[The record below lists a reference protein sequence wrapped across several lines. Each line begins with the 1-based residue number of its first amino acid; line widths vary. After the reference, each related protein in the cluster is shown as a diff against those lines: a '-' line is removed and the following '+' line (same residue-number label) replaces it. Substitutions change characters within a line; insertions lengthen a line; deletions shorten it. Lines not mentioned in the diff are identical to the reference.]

1 MKIDKVKAP
10 VSVIIP
16 CFRCAKTIARA
27 VDSVYRQTLIPTE
40 VILIDD
46 ASGDETM
53 SMLLQIQSL
62 HMGWVK
68 ILKFE
73 TNQGVANARNAGWDI
88 ATQPYIAFLDA
99 DDAWCVDKI
108 GIQYQYMLENND
120 IFITGHKCI
129 INAELNVGLNS
140 GAKIINT
147 RIRPRSLLFKNCFP
161 TSSVM
166 LKNVDYFR
174 FSVGKR
180 YAEDLYLWQQI
191 AFSGYSVLRIEV
203 PLVYYFKEL
212 YGKGGLS
219 AKLWQME
226 KGELS
231 NIIELKKSNTI
242 GLYLFVLAIIFSF
255 AKYLKRMVLSRV

>member
-1 MKIDKVKAP
+1 MILDKVKAP

-16 CFRCAKTIARA
+16 CFRCANTIARA

-46 ASGDETM
+46 ASGDETLA
-53 SMLLQIQSL
+53 MLLQIQSL
-62 HMGWVK
+62 HIGWVK
-68 ILKFE
+68 ILQFE

-99 DDAWCVDKI
+99 DDEWCVDKI
-108 GIQYQYMLENND
+108 GIQYQYMLANND
-120 IFITGHKCI
+120 VFITGHKYI
-129 INAELNVGLNS
+129 ISDKLNGDFNS
-140 GAKIINT
+140 CATIINT
-147 RIRPRSLLFKNCFP
+147 QIRPISLLFKNCFP

-166 LKNVDYFR
+166 LINIDYFR
-174 FSVGKR
+174 FSIGKR

-191 AFSGYSVLRIEV
+191 AFSGYSVVRIEV

-231 NIIELKKSNTI
+231 NIMELKKSNTI
-242 GLYLFVLAIIFSF
+242 GLYLFMLAIIFSF
-255 AKYLKRMVLSRV
+255 AKFLKRMVLSRV